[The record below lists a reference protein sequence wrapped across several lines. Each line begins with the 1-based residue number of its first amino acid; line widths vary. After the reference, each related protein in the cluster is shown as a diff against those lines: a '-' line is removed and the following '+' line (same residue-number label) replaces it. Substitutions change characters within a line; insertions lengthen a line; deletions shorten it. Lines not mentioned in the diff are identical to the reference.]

1 MGTNNKTENTRRAM
15 NEIHMVRKLVYTC
28 RTLPFLLHH
37 CGVQQPESLFD
48 SVADSVHC
56 RVAVGVNIEIIAL

>member
-1 MGTNNKTENTRRAM
+1 M